1 MRHQDG
7 NGSGIRLEH
16 GNLTVTQSWFRDS
29 DEGILANND
38 PRGTIAIDHSTFTHL
53 GRCDR
58 GLSCAHSVYLNFYDR
73 VTITG
78 SRFEMGDGGHYIKIR
93 ARGRHPRQCH
103 RRHRRAQFNY
113 LIDLPAGS
121 TGISGNWMVQGR
133 ERKTGT
139 IIALSAESRDH
150 PTDGLVIEGN
160 T

>member
-93 ARGRHPRQCH
+93 ARVVDIRDNVIDDTGGRNS
-103 RRHRRAQFNY
+103 NY

-121 TGISGNWMVQGR
+121 TGGFRAIGWYRAAKENR
-133 ERKTGT
+133 Y
-139 IIALSAESRDH
+139 DH
-150 PTDGLVIEGN
+150 RPVRRAATTTDGLVIEGR
-160 T
+160 

>member
-29 DEGILANND
+29 DEGILASND

-93 ARGRHPRQCH
+93 ARAVGIRDNVIDDTGGR
-103 RRHRRAQFNY
+103 NSN
-113 LIDLPAGS
+113 IDRLPAGARDF
-121 TGISGNWMVQGR
+121 GQLDGYRGR
-133 ERKTGT
+133 EGKPVRSSPCPPRAATTPPTGW
-139 IIALSAESRDH
+139 
-150 PTDGLVIEGN
+150 
-160 T
+160 